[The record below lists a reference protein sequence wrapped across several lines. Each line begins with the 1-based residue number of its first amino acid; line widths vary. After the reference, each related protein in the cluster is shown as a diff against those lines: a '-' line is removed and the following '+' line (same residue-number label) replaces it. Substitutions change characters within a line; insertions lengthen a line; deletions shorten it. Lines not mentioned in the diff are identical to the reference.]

1 MSGKSP
7 CAIPIIVTV
16 LIMIF
21 LIVVAVLLAVVIT
34 INRTKSKFKDN
45 YSTGIIEYCESVQ
58 NVAYTGPIIYPE
70 NRKLYN
76 KELAQNLYT
85 TCLNTTASNCYNNFD
100 IPMPIGYNR
109 KVRLIGKNPVTQKPQ
124 MFAIVFTNE
133 NMNKMLVS
141 FTATFWLDSWLI
153 DASFGQVPPNVLN
166 GYQRGQMVH
175 KGFYNTYLEVR
186 NEVWKMFN
194 AGNFD
199 ELIITG
205 HSLGGALSSICA
217 FDFYKQNPIL
227 YTFGSPRVFN
237 NTMALAMEQYL
248 PDGKFRIANV
258 QDTVTTVPFPT
269 LLKTNYTHIDQL
281 ISLNVNLGTLSGNHV
296 IAYKEFMPESQI

>member
-1 MSGKSP
+1 MSNKLP
-7 CAIPIIVTV
+7 CAAPIAATV
-16 LIMIF
+16 LIMLF
-21 LIVVAVLLAVVIT
+21 LLVVAVVLT
-34 INRTKSKFKDN
+34 IVLTVNSAKTKFKDN
-45 YSTGIIEYCESVQ
+45 YAMNIIEYCESVQ
-58 NVAYTGPIIYPE
+58 NVPYTGPIIYPE
-70 NRKLYN
+70 DRNLYN
-76 KELAQNLYT
+76 KQLAQNLYT

-100 IPMPIGYNR
+100 IPMPAGYNR
-109 KVRLIGKNPVTQKPQ
+109 KVRLLGRNPVTNKPQ

-133 NMNKMLVS
+133 SMNKMLVS

-153 DASFGQVPPNVLN
+153 DASFGQVAPTVLN
-166 GYQRGQMVH
+166 GYQRGQLVH

-186 NEVWKMFN
+186 DQLWKMYN
-194 AGNFD
+194 EGNFS

-217 FDFYKQNPIL
+217 FDFYKQMPIL

-237 NTMALAMEQYL
+237 NTMALTMEKNF
-248 PDGKFRIANV
+248 PTGKFRIANV

-269 LLKTNYTHIDQL
+269 LLKTNYTHIDKL

-296 IAYKEFMPESQI
+296 IAYKQFMPDE